1 MILNVAPAC
10 QGLFTLISP
19 APLSLMTRKKPDTE
33 NDDDREDN
41 RDGHRDEEG
50 ALFRQ
55 AVRDARPLQ
64 RDFVEIVRQRPPPRA
79 TFRRRDDQSV
89 LRESLAGEID
99 ELELH
104 AGERLQ
110 FRRPEI
116 GERTLRRLARGRY
129 SVQGELDLH
138 GLTAAEA
145 ESALR
150 DFINECLARDYRCVR
165 IVHGKGL
172 GSGNRGPVLKPSV
185 NRWLRRWREVLAFAS
200 ARQIDGGS
208 GAVYVLLKTL

>member
-1 MILNVAPAC
+1 
-10 QGLFTLISP
+10 
-19 APLSLMTRKKPDTE
+19 MTPKKPDTG
-33 NDDDREDN
+33 NDDSLDDE
-41 RDGHRDEEG
+41 RDDEG
-50 ALFRQ
+50 SLFRQ
-55 AVRDARPLQ
+55 AVRGARPLQ
-64 RDFVEIVRQRPPPRA
+64 HDFVEVVRQRPPPRA
-79 TFRRRDDQSV
+79 MFRRRDDESV
-89 LRESLAGEID
+89 LRESLDGQID
-99 ELELH
+99 DLEMH

-150 DFINECLARDYRCVR
+150 DFINECLERDYRCVR

-172 GSGNRGPVLKPSV
+172 GSGHRGPVLKPSV

>member
-1 MILNVAPAC
+1 
-10 QGLFTLISP
+10 
-19 APLSLMTRKKPDTE
+19 MTRKKPRSVNNDE
-33 NDDDREDN
+33 LDDD
-41 RDGHRDEEG
+41 GS
-50 ALFRQ
+50 LFRQ
-55 AVRDARPLQ
+55 AVRDARPLK

-79 TFRRRDDQSV
+79 TFRRRDDESV
-89 LRESLAGEID
+89 LRESLDGEIED
-99 ELELH
+99 LEMH

-110 FRRPEI
+110 FRRPEV
-116 GERTLRRLARGRY
+116 GQRTLRRLARGGY

-150 DFINECLARDYRCVR
+150 EFIDDCLKRDYRCVR

-172 GSGNRGPVLKPSV
+172 GSGNRGPVLKPGV

-200 ARQIDGGS
+200 ARQVDGGS
-208 GAVYVLLKTL
+208 GAVYVLLRTG